1 MEYEVGDWFISFT
14 SRFLALTAYFGV
26 TNKYLLFITIIRC
39 VGSGAVDGVDD

>member
-26 TNKYLLFITIIRC
+26 TNKYLLL
-39 VGSGAVDGVDD
+39 SSDALEAVQ